1 METFAVAAIGRV
13 ASLAASRSTTTGTRS
28 SRRSS
33 STAAFGAAAPQGLA
47 EFSHVE
53 VVYLFHLVDPAAVT
67 TDARRPRGNPEWP
80 EVGIFAQRAK
90 GAPEPHRR
98 LDLPAARRRRDD
110 ACACSGL
117 DAIDGTPVLDI
128 KPYMR
133 EFGPRGEVRQPPWA
147 DEIMG
152 DYF

>member
-1 METFAVAAIGRV
+1 VEQFPVTAIGWV
-13 ASLAASRSTTTGTRS
+13 SS
-28 SRRSS
+28 SRREPVDDDWGEIE
-33 STAAFGAAAPQGLA
+33 STIQLDAAFEAEPLRGLT

-67 TDARRPRGNPEWP
+67 TDARRPRGNAEWP
-80 EVGIFAQRAK
+80 EVGIFAQRGK
-90 GAPEPHRR
+90 GRPNRIGVSTCR
-98 LDLPAARRRRDD
+98 LLDVDGTRLLV
-110 ACACSGL
+110 SGL

-133 EFGPRGEVRQPPWA
+133 EFGPRGEVRQPRWA

-152 DYF
+152 GYF